1 LAQGVNGAQIYGLQE
16 AYESALGMKAKEV
29 KPTTSFRGCL
39 NIGDTIN
46 HTDRSVAISVH
57 MYPYVMEAKAPAAKK
72 WSTLSNLAQSDGSS
86 TSDLPPLSHAV
97 QMIRKY
103 VVKNSDT
110 TDQQSHTDTAKDGD
124 TPMGDGHPGMR
135 DNKSDE
141 VDANVLEKVYPFG
154 KTLVKITA
162 DEEAYLKQSTSPGM
176 WVYGFLSKSAV
187 SCI

>member
-1 LAQGVNGAQIYGLQE
+1 LAQGVTGAQIYGLQE
-16 AYESALGMKAKEV
+16 AYENAQGMKVKEV

-39 NIGDTIN
+39 NIGDTVH

-57 MYPYVMEAKAPAAKK
+57 MYPYVTEAKAPAAKK
-72 WSTLSNLAQSDGSS
+72 WSTLSNLTQSDGSS

-97 QMIRKY
+97 HMIRKY

-110 TDQQSHTDTAKDGD
+110 PDTAKDGD
-124 TPMGDGHPGMR
+124 TPMGDGLPGTR
-135 DNKSDE
+135 DNKSNE

-162 DEEAYLKQSTSPGM
+162 AEEAYLQQSTSPGM

-187 SCI
+187 SCINAHSP